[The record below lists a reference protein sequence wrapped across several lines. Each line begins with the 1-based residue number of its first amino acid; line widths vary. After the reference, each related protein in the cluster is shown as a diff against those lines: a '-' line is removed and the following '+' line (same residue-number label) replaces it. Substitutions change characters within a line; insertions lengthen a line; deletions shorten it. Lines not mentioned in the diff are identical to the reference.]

1 MLWLLAPT
9 LCLVVS
15 LSINDNIKGFKKT
28 ISWNKYRSQ
37 ITQPESNNLD
47 YMIYSTFR
55 NINRLVVLSLKSGD
69 SYLTRN
75 YFVNYY
81 IPLVEIKGFNA
92 LINKNSFFD
101 HSIKSKQEA
110 YQKLLKYQET
120 IIIQEGTY

>member
-47 YMIYSTFR
+47 YMIDSTFR

>member
-1 MLWLLAPT
+1 M
-9 LCLVVS
+9 
-15 LSINDNIKGFKKT
+15 SINDNIKGFKKT

>member
-1 MLWLLAPT
+1 MLAPT